1 VSGTEPAG
9 SRGPARVAAAA
20 RRAAIAGAIA
30 GTLGACAAS
39 SALAATS
46 GSAPAAGTGGTAYV
60 ATPKIKAVKCTS
72 SCMSGGRVKSG
83 GKIRLR
89 GAALGGVTKVVFQGA
104 PGGRDDVAV
113 KVRPRSDRSVAVRVP
128 YAAQSGRLE
137 AYAGRM
143 HASTPKAVTIMPP
156 PAPEPNAE
164 LSPAPGPADT
174 GAPGVETAT
183 SRSLFALDQAG
194 GVKFS
199 YRFTGGAPTAVKVTL
214 VRLDTGAVVR
224 TWSPEPPADSTIGT
238 VRWKGLSGRTAA
250 STGRYAFRLIA
261 STGTAAASS
270 AAADDSRRDTFDL
283 RPALFPVRGKHNYGQ
298 SGARFG
304 AGRSGHS
311 HQGQDVMAA
320 CGTPLRAAR
329 GGVVKAKQYHSAA
342 GNYIVIDGAATDVDM
357 AYMHMRVPSPYKVGD
372 RVRTGDQIGVVG
384 TTGSST
390 ACHLHFEE
398 WSGPGWYS
406 GGSPFDPLADLK
418 AWDAYS

>member
-1 VSGTEPAG
+1 VTGLARSHAG
-9 SRGPARVAAAA
+9 GAAVASRFAVA
-20 RRAAIAGAIA
+20 G
-30 GTLGACAAS
+30 
-39 SALAATS
+39 LAAGLALCVAPTAFGAS
-46 GSAPAAGTGGTAYV
+46 GGSAAPGTGGTAYV
-60 ATPKIKAVKCTS
+60 ATPKIKAVKCAA

-83 GKIRLR
+83 GKLKLR
-89 GAALGGVTKVVFQGA
+89 GAALGGVTKVVFTGA
-104 PGGRDDVAV
+104 PGSRDDVAV
-113 KVRPRSDRSVAVRVP
+113 KVRPKSDRSVSVP
-128 YAAQSGRLE
+128 VPFAAQSGKLE
-137 AYAGRM
+137 AFAGKM
-143 HASTPKAVTIMPP
+143 HSSSRKAVTIMPP
-156 PAPEPNAE
+156 PAPEPNAQ

-199 YRFTGGAPTAVKVTL
+199 FRFTGGAPTAVKVML
-214 VRLDTGAVVR
+214 VSVENGDVIQ
-224 TWSPEPPADSTIGT
+224 TWSPTPPSPGK
-238 VRWKGLSGRTAA
+238 VGKVSWNGLSGGTPA
-250 STGRYAFRLIA
+250 SNGRYAFRLVA
-261 STGTAAASS
+261 STGGAEAHS
-270 AAADDSRRDTFDL
+270 AAADNSRRDAFDL

-342 GNYIVIDGAATDVDM
+342 GNYIVIDGAATGIDM
-357 AYMHMRVPSPYKVGD
+357 AYMHLRVPSPYKVGD

-384 TTGSST
+384 DTGDAT

-406 GGSPFDPLADLK
+406 GGSPFDPIADLK